1 MIAGNAFYGCFY
13 RRGRTVT
20 YVDGSGSQ
28 RWAPSSVQRHRHA
41 PVCMCMYTHTS
52 APVHS
57 LIYTYAVALTRLDR
71 LHFPDERILTAIR
84 Q

>member
-1 MIAGNAFYGCFY
+1 MMAGNAFYGCFY

-28 RWAPSSVQRHRHA
+28 RRDPCSVLKA
-41 PVCMCMYTHTS
+41 TVCMRYRDRACVSVYT
-52 APVHS
+52 VRV
-57 LIYTYAVALTRLDR
+57 YAVALTRLDR
-71 LHFPDERILTAIR
+71 LHFPDERILVAIR

>member
-1 MIAGNAFYGCFY
+1 MAGNAFYGCFY

-28 RWAPSSVQRHRHA
+28 RRDPCSVPKA
-41 PVCMCMYTHTS
+41 TVCIHDRGRACESVYI
-52 APVHS
+52 ARV
-57 LIYTYAVALTRLDR
+57 YAVALTRLDR
-71 LHFPDERILTAIR
+71 LHFPDERILMAIR

>member
-1 MIAGNAFYGCFY
+1 MMAGNAFYGCFY

-28 RWAPSSVQRHRHA
+28 RRDPCSVPKA
-41 PVCMCMYTHTS
+41 TVCIHDRGRACESVYI
-52 APVHS
+52 ARV
-57 LIYTYAVALTRLDR
+57 YAVALTRLDR
-71 LHFPDERILTAIR
+71 LHFPDERILVAIR